1 MGEPNDSKSHELE
14 RGGSVRTSMRRSLH
28 QAEENDDYDLQAM
41 GISDGFRPAHVAQ
54 NHPSHVTHNSI
65 SSWEPPAPRPVSPR
79 PSSIAK
85 PHPPRESFSLR
96 NDGVARGLARSSST
110 STQSPFVD
118 SETPYNGPS
127 GPSHPY
133 QMYPQNVR
141 LARTASIATTST
153 APITER
159 SYNGPRGPTHP
170 YNIYP
175 QNVTSGDPAEPSEPG
190 LSESAG
196 RDNIVGFLGTT
207 DHYRRRIGPD
217 GEEAADLIGPD
228 GHTEQ
233 LPPYTRYPDE
243 VSAQKARDMAAIP
256 AGASLDIV
264 QPTPTTTSTPT
275 QPNLEIPGA
284 GGIGLATRNPEFAS
298 TEDLGRL
305 GSPAS
310 RRSVRSFTSDASHH
324 AINTGALAVVG
335 EKRTQ
340 KNWKIAAKRKVWG
353 IVPCWCVVLGMVV
366 LVFLGILV
374 GVLIG
379 TVFSHGPPKKHPSD
393 PAYSQDSST
402 TTTDAVPYPTLPPG
416 LPSLPEK
423 TYSVGLGQAS
433 RSSSACFADENL
445 EASWDCNPTFS
456 ELTMQTRKLDDAPE
470 TAAYV
475 IDFSH
480 NKSLTL
486 DANFYAYGVQPP
498 DFSVTNIT
506 LNLVNDTFQLTQG
519 PAWAFAVPYT
529 KTILVPEPYLQAPG
543 STSVEEDKHY
553 AHQARGRHL
562 RPRMQYGQDFKRRGV
577 AQPGDKPWICTWPE
591 TILEMFIY
599 ILDESSH
606 GGDQYDQDDHSPPNS
621 SQGYPSSTAA
631 NAAQSSQPS
640 RRSDG
645 GSNDDDDDSL
655 PYDDGGHDYQSSN
668 SSPMTSPMTSPPTS
682 PTVSTSTS
690 SPASSSTNWFGPIPS
705 IPQGPPLY
713 PKVFKV
719 DERRNAK
726 PSSSDLPTC
735 RQVVIGS
742 DGEPAQPYVVNG
754 EQVTIRI
761 EFNGNYA
768 KNSEDAKKRMSKRD
782 SPYGNE
788 VSDCGC
794 LWWPNQ

>member
-14 RGGSVRTSMRRSLH
+14 RGGSLRTSMRRSIH
-28 QAEENDDYDLQAM
+28 QADENDDYDLQAM

-54 NHPSHVTHNSI
+54 NHSSHVAHNSI

-141 LARTASIATTST
+141 LARTASMATTST
-153 APITER
+153 APISER

-175 QNVTSGDPAEPSEPG
+175 QNVTSGDAVDAGETG
-190 LSESAG
+190 LSGSAV
-196 RDNIVGFLGTT
+196 RDNIVGFPGTA
-207 DHYRRRIGPD
+207 DQYRRRLGPD

-243 VSAQKARDMAAIP
+243 VSAQKAIDMAAIP
-256 AGASLDIV
+256 AGASLDVV
-264 QPTPTTTSTPT
+264 QPASTATSTPT

-310 RRSVRSFTSDASHH
+310 RRSIRSFTSDASHH
-324 AINTGALAVVG
+324 AINTGALAVVE
-335 EKRTQ
+335 EKRPQ
-340 KNWKIAAKRKVWG
+340 KNWKTAAKRKVWG

-379 TVFSHGPPKKHPSD
+379 TVFSHGPPKKHSSD
-393 PAYSQDSST
+393 PAYSQESSS

-423 TYSVGLGQAS
+423 TFSVGLGQAS

-445 EASWDCNPTFS
+445 EASWNCNPTMS
-456 ELTMQTRKLDDAPE
+456 ELTMQTRRLANAPE

-475 IDFSH
+475 IDFNH
-480 NKSLTL
+480 NMSLTL
-486 DANFYAYGVQPP
+486 EANFYAYGVQPP
-498 DFSVTNIT
+498 DSSVSNIT

-519 PAWAFAVPYT
+519 PAWAFSVPYT
-529 KTILVPEPYLQAPG
+529 KTILVPESYLQAPG
-543 STSVEEDKHY
+543 STSAKEDKHY
-553 AHQARGRHL
+553 SHQARDRRV
-562 RPRMQYGQDFKRRGV
+562 RPRMQYSQDYKRRGV
-577 AQPGDKPWICTWPE
+577 AQRGEKPWICTWPD

-599 ILDESSH
+599 VTDESSH
-606 GGDQYDQDDHSPPNS
+606 SGDPYNQNDYPPPKS
-621 SQGYPSSTAA
+621 SQGYSSTTAA
-631 NAAQSSQPS
+631 NAAQSSQPN
-640 RRSDG
+640 RRSDSG
-645 GSNDDDDDSL
+645 GDGDDDLPDGDD
-655 PYDDGGHDYQSSN
+655 DHDYQSSY
-668 SSPMTSPMTSPPTS
+668 TSPMTSPPPS
-682 PTVSTSTS
+682 PTASTSTS
-690 SPASSSTNWFGPIPS
+690 SPAPSSTDWFGPIPN

-726 PSSSDLPTC
+726 PSPSNLPNC
-735 RQVVIGS
+735 RQIVIGD
-742 DGEPAQPYVVNG
+742 DGEPAQPFIVNG
-754 EQVTIRI
+754 EQVTIQI

-768 KNSEDAKKRMSKRD
+768 DYSEDAKKRMSKRD